1 MTPRRNQEHWQ
12 KLRKDK
18 RSALVVMLVIV
29 AALAAILAAIG
40 ILLGSSRNTDRS
52 NPLYWALILPF
63 AWWAASLANYTP
75 WAVNTLRTAAVV
87 ATLIALASLAAAAAT
102 QPHVT
107 PWVVAA
113 VIAAP
118 CATVGAYLYPRT
130 LLAKIQN

>member
-40 ILLGSSRNTDRS
+40 ILLGSSQNTDRS
-52 NPLYWALILPF
+52 NPLYWAAFRLVGRF
-63 AWWAASLANYTP
+63 AGQLHAL
-75 WAVNTLRTAAVV
+75 AVNTLRTAAVV

>member
-29 AALAAILAAIG
+29 AALVAILAAIG

-75 WAVNTLRTAAVV
+75 WAVNTLRIAAVV

-107 PWVVAA
+107 PWVFAA

-118 CATVGAYLYPRT
+118 CATVGACLYPRT